1 MGLLKSKIALAVL
14 IIMFV
19 FIITDYIM
27 GEKVIFP
34 RFLALEQREVKKN
47 ISRCVDAIARENY
60 HLDKFT
66 GDWSN
71 WDDTYKFAVD
81 RDPNYILSNLTMS
94 TFKESSI
101 NLILI
106 ADIEGQVIW
115 KGMYDN
121 NQQPISIK
129 AFDVNVLS
137 PSHPIFSGRSPDS
150 SDSPVLGI
158 FVTEQGPM
166 IINAKPILSS
176 EYKGPSHGTIIMGR
190 LLDEKTVET
199 LAEQTQVEMQIWP
212 IGPDDA
218 ADAKAISSIKDKLKY
233 LTRSDEQYARAYT
246 VIPDVS
252 GAPALMLCASTPRE
266 ISQYGRSAIKYI
278 FLSTIGTRISIILIL
293 LLVLQR
299 IVIEPITTLTNHII
313 KIGRSDDLTAR
324 INMNHKDEIGVL
336 ANEFNETFK
345 KLAVARKKLLDMTY
359 EFGKTELAAGILH
372 NIRNSL
378 TPVVVGVHSIQKNIH
393 SVHIDRIRAVKQQLS
408 LAGLEQQ
415 RKADLEKYLAASN
428 ELLMNVFS
436 KAQKEIDDVA
446 ACVENI
452 ESFFTQQ
459 DLVKQNK
466 QPTETVSLRQ
476 ILDDSIKMVTSDL
489 LDNIDIRI
497 DQSIESV
504 PSFVTERIS
513 LIQIFGNL
521 IINAAEAIK
530 LAGDGHGTIDISAD
544 IEYSGHNKMLHIK
557 FQDNGQGMTDEQLK
571 HVFERGFSTKRKSSL
586 SGVGLHWCANALI
599 GTGGKIW
606 LDSQGL
612 DKGASAHIMI
622 PFVTELEPSLV

>member
-1 MGLLKSKIALAVL
+1 
-14 IIMFV
+14 MFV
-19 FIITDYIM
+19 FIITDYIV
-27 GEKVIFP
+27 GGKVIFP
-34 RFLALEQREVKKN
+34 WFLTLEQREAKKN
-47 ISRCVDAIARENY
+47 IGRCVDAIARESY

-71 WDDTYKFAVD
+71 WDDTYEFAVN
-81 RDPNYILSNLTMS
+81 RDPNYILSNLVMS
-94 TFKESSI
+94 TFKESNI
-101 NLILI
+101 NLLLI
-106 ADIEGQVIW
+106 ADIKGQVIW

-137 PSHPIFSGRSPDS
+137 ASHPVFSGRSPDS

-176 EYKGPSHGTIIMGR
+176 EYEGPSHGTIIMGR
-190 LLDEKTVET
+190 LLDDKTVET
-199 LAEQTQVEMQIWP
+199 LIKQTQVKMQIRT

-218 ADAKAISSIKDKLKY
+218 ADVKAISCTKGDRKY
-233 LTRSDEQYARAYT
+233 LIRSDKQYIKAYT
-246 VIPDVS
+246 VIPDIS
-252 GAPALMLCASTPRE
+252 GAPALMLCAFTPPE

-278 FLSTIGTRISIILIL
+278 FFSTLFTRISIVLIL
-293 LLVLQR
+293 LLLLQK
-299 IVIEPITTLTNHII
+299 IIIEPITTLTNHII

-324 INMNHKDEIGVL
+324 ININHKDEIGVL

-359 EFGKTELAAGILH
+359 DFGKTEMAAGILH

-378 TPVVVGVHSIQKNIH
+378 TPVVTGVHSIQKNVN
-393 SVHIDRIRAVKQQLS
+393 SVHIDRIQAVKQQLS
-408 LAGLEQQ
+408 LADLEQQ
-415 RKADLEKYLAASN
+415 RRADLEKYLVISN

-446 ACVENI
+446 ACIENI
-452 ESFFTQQ
+452 ESFFMQR

-466 QPTETVSLRQ
+466 QPAETVSLRQ

-489 LDNIDIRI
+489 LDNIDIHI
-497 DQSIESV
+497 DQGVESI

-530 LAGDGHGTIDISAD
+530 LADNGHGTIDISAN
-544 IEYSGHNKMLHIK
+544 IEDSGHKKMLHIK
-557 FQDNGQGMTDEQLK
+557 FQDNGQGMADEQLK
-571 HVFERGFSTKRKSSL
+571 HAFERGFSTKRKSSL

-606 LDSQGL
+606 LDSQGP

-622 PFVTELEPSLV
+622 PFATEVEPSLV